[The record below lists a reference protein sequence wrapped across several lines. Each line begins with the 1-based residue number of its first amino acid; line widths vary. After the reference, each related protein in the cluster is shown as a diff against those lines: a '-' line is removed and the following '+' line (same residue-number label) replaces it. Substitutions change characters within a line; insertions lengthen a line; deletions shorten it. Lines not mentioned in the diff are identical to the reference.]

1 MADPNNLKTSK
12 TPIPDGGIGI
22 NPNSNSRGNS
32 PKPAVRKNNNSKSPV
47 FNYPGAGPLDNV

>member
-22 NPNSNSRGNS
+22 NSYSRKVSEPMVNKRG
-32 PKPAVRKNNNSKSPV
+32 NSKSPV